1 MENKKTIKVNEKN
14 QLKKSFVVNGFSAKV
29 NEVGNLL
36 INGKEV
42 KMKEYEKMIYDLI
55 SEGLNVIVEK
65 NEDSEEVEDAI
76 ELQKLLNKVYENGN
90 LMMVT
95 STCGEYLD
103 GVSICLGVKIE
114 STLIKDVVIGN
125 NLLKY
130 NNSGIYIYS
139 FSFDGTLNSVSKT
152 IANQLF
158 NDWYNA
164 NDDINIISEYKRL
177 KNVG

>member
-1 MENKKTIKVNEKN
+1 MTKEIDKMKKELKKVFKVNGISVKT
-14 QLKKSFVVNGFSAKV
+14 

-42 KMKEYEKMIYDLI
+42 KMKEYEKMIYNLI
-55 SEGLNVIVEK
+55 SDGLRLIIEN
-65 NEDSEEVEDAI
+65 NEDSEEVEDAK
-76 ELQKLLNKVYENGN
+76 ELQEVINNVYNGGC
-90 LMMVT
+90 LMMVL
-95 STCGEYLD
+95 STCGECLN
-103 GVSICLGVKIE
+103 GSSICLGVNLK
-114 STLIKDVVIGN
+114 SNLMKDVVIGN

-130 NNSGIYIYS
+130 NVSGIYIYS
-139 FSFDGTLNSVSKT
+139 FSFDGTLNFVSKT

-158 NDWYNA
+158 NDWCNA

>member
-1 MENKKTIKVNEKN
+1 MNNELAKVKKE
-14 QLKKSFVVNGFSAKV
+14 LKKSFVVDGFRVKV

-42 KMKEYEKMIYDLI
+42 NLKDFEKMIYDLI
-55 SEGLNVIVEK
+55 SEGLHLIVEK
-65 NEDSEEVEDAI
+65 NEDSEEVENAK
-76 ELQKLLNKVYENGN
+76 ELQEVINNVYNGGC
-90 LMMVT
+90 LMLVL
-95 STCGEYLD
+95 STCGECLN
-103 GVSICLGVKIE
+103 GSSICLGVNLK
-114 STLIKDVVIGN
+114 SNLIKDVVVGN

-130 NNSGIYIYS
+130 NVSGIYIYS
-139 FSFDGTLNSVSKT
+139 FSFDGTLNFVSKT

-158 NDWYNA
+158 NDWCNA

>member
-1 MENKKTIKVNEKN
+1 MKKMELEKTKKE
-14 QLKKSFVVNGFSAKV
+14 LKKSFVVDGFRVKV

-42 KMKEYEKMIYDLI
+42 NLKEYEKMIYDLI
-55 SEGLNVIVEK
+55 SEGLSVIVEK
-65 NEDSEEVEDAI
+65 NEDSEVVEDAI
-76 ELQKLLNKVYENGN
+76 ELQNLINKVYENGN
-90 LMMVT
+90 LMMLT
-95 STCGEYLD
+95 STCGECLD

-139 FSFDGTLNSVSKT
+139 FSFDGTLNFVSKT

-158 NDWYNA
+158 NDWCNA